1 MATAASRN
9 SCFVCGSGKE
19 KATYKCEGCLKSYC
33 KNHLQDHQKELEL
46 QLDEIENERNIFR
59 QTLSEQIKQPNKHQ
73 LIQQINEWERRSIK
87 KIEETAEKNRQLI
100 LKQTSGHFENIE
112 IELKHLTDEIKETRQ
127 ENDFNELNLNDL
139 RKKLEKLQ
147 QYLNNPANILLRE
160 ETSSSFINKIYVDD
174 RRSIPITL
182 KWKQNAITVAGGN
195 GEGEKTNQLNQPWGI
210 SIDEEETIYIA
221 DCSNHRIVAWKKGAT
236 SGQIVAGGNGE
247 GSTDQQL
254 NSPGNVIIDKVS
266 DYFIVADNGNS
277 RVVRW
282 PRRNGMKGETII
294 KDVKCLDLVLH
305 KNEYLYVSDNRMH
318 EVRRWKIGEKEGVI
332 VAGGNGC
339 GNNLNQLNTPQWIYI
354 DRDDTLYVSDLLNH
368 RVMKWTKGA
377 KTGIVV
383 AGGHGEGIG
392 LNQLAGPQGI
402 FVDKLG
408 TLFIADSRNDR
419 IMRWAK
425 DAIEGSIIVGG
436 NNRGDQPNQLS
447 RPIGLLLDKENNIY
461 VADYD
466 NHRIQKFLVDN

>member
-1 MATAASRN
+1 MATAVSRN
-9 SCFVCGSGKE
+9 CCLVCGKE

-33 KNHLQDHQKELEL
+33 KNHLHDHQKELEL

-59 QTLSEQIKQPNKHQ
+59 QTLSEQIKQPNKHE
-73 LIQQINEWERRSIK
+73 LIQQINEWEQRSIK

-100 LKQTSGHFENIE
+100 WKQTSGHYEKIE
-112 IELKHLTDEIKETRQ
+112 TGLKHLTDEIKETRQ

-147 QYLNNPANILLRE
+147 QHLNNPANISLRE
-160 ETSSSFINKIYVDD
+160 DTSSSFINKIYVDD
-174 RRSIPITL
+174 TPSIPITL
-182 KWKQNAITVAGGN
+182 KWKQNAITVVGGN
-195 GEGEKTNQLNQPWGI
+195 GAGEKLNQLNKPWDI
-210 SIDEEETIYIA
+210 YIDDEETIYVS
-221 DCSNHRIVAWKKGAT
+221 DQSNHRIVAWRKGAT
-236 SGQIVAGGNGE
+236 SGETVAGGNGLGNE
-247 GSTDQQL
+247 DRQL
-254 NSPGNVIIDKVS
+254 NSPTNVIIDKVN
-266 DYFIVADNGNS
+266 DYLIVADCGNS

-282 PRRNGMKGETII
+282 PRRNGRKGETII
-294 KDVKCLDLVLH
+294 KNVKCSDVILH
-305 KNEYLYVSDNRMH
+305 KNKYYYVCDSEKH
-318 EVRRWKIGEKEGVI
+318 EVRKWKIGEKQGVL

-354 DRDDTLYVSDLLNH
+354 DQDDTLYVSDCLNH

-408 TLFIADSRNDR
+408 TLYIADGRNGR

-425 DAIEGSIIVGG
+425 DAKEGSIIAGG
-436 NNRGDQPNQLS
+436 NSKGNQPNQLS
-447 RPIGLLLDKENNIY
+447 RPIGLLFDEENNIY
-461 VADYD
+461 VTDRY
-466 NHRIQKFLVDN
+466 NHRVQKFLVDN